1 MAETYFIDT
10 NIFLRHLRGDHPD
23 MSPRAQALLERIE
36 RQELKARTADTVV
49 FETVYTLQRGYKQPK
64 AAIRDAFLPLLE
76 LRNLLLPRKKR
87 FRRVFQYYVELNI
100 SFADAYHAV
109 LMEEAKVTTIYSF
122 DAELD
127 RVPTITRLEP

>member
-64 AAIRDAFLPLLE
+64 AAIRDAFLPL
-76 LRNLLLPRKKR
+76 
-87 FRRVFQYYVELNI
+87 
-100 SFADAYHAV
+100 
-109 LMEEAKVTTIYSF
+109 
-122 DAELD
+122 
-127 RVPTITRLEP
+127 